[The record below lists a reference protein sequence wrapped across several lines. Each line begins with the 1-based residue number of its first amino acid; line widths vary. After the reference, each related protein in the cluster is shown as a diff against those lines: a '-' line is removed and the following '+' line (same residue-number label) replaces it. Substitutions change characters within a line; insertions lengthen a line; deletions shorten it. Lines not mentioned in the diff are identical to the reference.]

1 MNPVAGIPSAN
12 VQPVGV
18 FDEGRT
24 CCCGDAELD
33 TLRALVA
40 GGMGQAEASRLL
52 WGPPIS
58 VQTAENGPETATGAM
73 HTIERHRIATEG
85 LAGAQIAI
93 TGDVA

>member
-18 FDEGRT
+18 LDEGRT
-24 CCCGDAELD
+24 CCCMDDGLER
-33 TLRALVA
+33 LRGLVA
-40 GGMGQAEASRLL
+40 GGVGQMEASRLL
-52 WGPPIS
+52 WGPTIS
-58 VQTAENGPETATGAM
+58 VQTAECGPETAIGAM

-93 TGDVA
+93 AGDVA